1 VKGYSIIKNR
11 KTKQIPKRTSFPLQW
26 KVWKMT
32 SFHDLPQNAD
42 SLERL
47 EKQKLT
53 HQDFTNVPFF
63 IIQIIALPCFSRA
76 QVTRGGEVAV

>member
-1 VKGYSIIKNR
+1 
-11 KTKQIPKRTSFPLQW
+11 
-26 KVWKMT
+26 MT

-42 SLERL
+42 SLKWL

-53 HQDFTNVPFF
+53 HQDFTNVSFF

-76 QVTRGGEVAV
+76 QVTHGREVAV